1 MQQLGKKP
9 IPPIIRNLTGA
20 IGMQVFKQFMQP
32 RLAEQVEFIEAHLTN
47 NEYFAGD
54 FSFADVQMVFA
65 LLGLQ
70 EIPKRYGDHRPP
82 VRSRAKLLALSAKR
96 LKPSPIR
103 SHSTG
108 CVGIYGWFHELQRAL
123 GWVR

>member
-32 RLAEQVEFIEAHLTN
+32 RLAEQVEFIEEHLAN

-54 FSFADVQMVFA
+54 FSFADVQMA
-65 LLGLQ
+65 LALQ
-70 EIPKRYGDHRPP
+70 ALAIFDLEIALYNFRKSRGGHRPP
-82 VRSRAKLLALSAKR
+82 VRKSRTSA
-96 LKPSPIR
+96 
-103 SHSTG
+103 
-108 CVGIYGWFHELQRAL
+108 ELRQAPRAQL
-123 GWVR
+123 QAP